1 MPYKPKKPCAYP
13 NCPKL
18 TDNFYCEEHKKLADK
33 NYNMYERDKT
43 SQRFYQSAEWKAI
56 KKQVLNREPLC
67 RECKKSGRLIKATM
81 VDHIIPISKGGG
93 ALDINNLQPLCWNCH
108 SRKSGEEGSRWGKR

>member
-18 TDNFYCEEHKKLADK
+18 TDNFYCEEHKKLVDK
-33 NYNMYERDKT
+33 NYNTYERDKT

-67 RECKKSGRLIKATM
+67 RECKKSERLTKATM

-93 ALDINNLQPLCWNCH
+93 ALDINNLQPLCWSCH
-108 SRKSGEEGSRWGKR
+108 SKKSAEEGSRWGKR